1 MDATS
6 GAAHTTSDKDEFF
19 AADVLLAPNP
29 TVTGASARI
38 LSGLTFGNCIV
49 AHTDSL
55 VGIPELADGENSLL
69 ATTGP
74 EHAAGVLQAL
84 GDADLRERLGRG
96 ARRLFEEAF
105 DAPVATA
112 RIVRELERLGG

>member
-1 MDATS
+1 M
-6 GAAHTTSDKDEFF
+6 
-19 AADVLLAPNP
+19 
-29 TVTGASARI
+29 
-38 LSGLTFGNCIV
+38 

-74 EHAAGVLQAL
+74 EHANAVLRAVGDAGLRSTL
-84 GDADLRERLGRG
+84 GDG
-96 ARRLFEEAF
+96 ARSLFEQAF
-105 DAPVATA
+105 DAPVAGG